1 MALSP
6 LTTPKDFSRDP
17 YELDRLADELANR
30 ESSHPRSMRQA
41 FRLNEELDE
50 DLPDLPEHIPLSH
63 NDKYLSA
70 EVFDVEE
77 FLLAR
82 SHTSLPDLRAELR
95 QYLAELKE
103 ELVKLINDDYEA
115 FISLSTDLR
124 DEGAR
129 LERLRHPLKTL
140 KANVLES
147 KHELKA
153 IQNAIYDK
161 LISRAKL
168 REEKALLHLLLKIS
182 DSVTRL
188 ESLLVITSPK
198 EDLSESFEVNNPNFL
213 VYPSHS
219 EEISEEKFRGNKAK
233 HLGRVAAEY
242 TQLLYHVHKAQVENR
257 VFVAEIQWR
266 IDRIQSTLS
275 SDLDQLFAQI
285 VVSLTDPKG
294 ENRGTE
300 LEKNK
305 WIADLTECLR
315 TYDLLG
321 LWRDA
326 EDVIRREAFRAFIK
340 KTIYP
345 GALAEPHSP
354 IIPHTPFHISAPPP
368 MTSTPAHQIPYTPF
382 TAFISKQMAYNA
394 FDSSSSDAPQ
404 LHLLDDDDPLARL
417 YNQLLRFVER
427 DICRIMNIAERVSV
441 KQASDIQ
448 NAQTSS
454 SPKAQVED
462 LEKGFHIMSGVVW
475 DELGRA
481 IMDEIGTVVFAAGQP
496 NEFRKNYETTQAF
509 IRSLELLAPSRQS
522 VEAMRSHPVYHA
534 FERRWQLP
542 VYFQLRWKEIAGALE
557 EALSA
562 RFEPTLSKDKSFAT
576 SQASAIWIAISA
588 CWSSEIYIPELS
600 HRFWKLSLQIL
611 NRFKVWLDENV
622 VNGARN
628 SFDAQDRV
636 SSPNIP
642 RAETPVSA
650 SEVPSAE
657 TVAADDALLRQSSA
671 AIVDIRV
678 LEHNML
684 TLWRQV
690 ISMMMPDSDDEEL
703 QTEDGM
709 RESLDGLVAFIAPL
723 SSKIAGVLTKRC
735 CDGLLPVRS
744 IPSQFRAMSNKRNP
758 SVPSYF
764 VSSILRPVKQYFAI
778 GAADGPGSALK
789 DAFLKPYATE
799 VFNNVTQRYISYL
812 TAMKKTE
819 ESLRRLKKN
828 KKQPFSLFGSSAGAS
843 DEGKDEERIRSQ
855 MILDVEAF
863 GRDAQ
868 SLQVEVDTNQHFL
881 FLKEMVYASDAE

>member
-1 MALSP
+1 MSLSP
-6 LTTPKDFSRDP
+6 PTPKDFSRDP

-30 ESSHPRSMRQA
+30 ESSHPHSTRQA

-50 DLPDLPEHIPLSH
+50 DLPDLPEHVPLSH
-63 NDKYLSA
+63 NDKYLSG

-82 SHTSLPDLRAELR
+82 SHTSLPELRAELR
-95 QYLAELKE
+95 QYLAGLKE

-129 LERLRHPLKTL
+129 LEQLRHPLETL

-147 KHELKA
+147 KQELKA
-153 IQNAIYDK
+153 IQSAIYDK
-161 LISRAKL
+161 LTSRTKL

-188 ESLLVITSPK
+188 ESLLMITSPQ
-198 EDLSESFEVNNPNFL
+198 EDFNESFEINSANFL
-213 VYPSHS
+213 VYPNHS
-219 EEISEEKFRGNKAK
+219 EEILEEKFRGNKAK

-242 TQLLYHVHKAQVENR
+242 TQLLYHVRKAQVENC

-275 SDLDQLFAQI
+275 SDLDQLFALT

-315 TYDLLG
+315 TYDSLG

-326 EDVIRREAFRAFIK
+326 EDVIRREVFRAFIK

-345 GALAEPHSP
+345 GALAAPHSP

-368 MTSTPAHQIPYTPF
+368 ITSVPEHQIPYTPF
-382 TAFISKQMAYNA
+382 TAFVPKQTTYSA
-394 FDSSSSDAPQ
+394 FDSSSSDVPQ
-404 LHLLDDDDPLARL
+404 VHLLDDADDPLARL

-448 NAQTSS
+448 NAQTPS
-454 SPKAQVED
+454 SPKDQGED
-462 LEKGFHIMSGVVW
+462 FEKGFHIMSGVVW

-481 IMDEIGTVVFAAGQP
+481 IMDEVGAVVFAAGRP

-509 IRSLELLAPSRQS
+509 LRSLELLAPSRQS

-542 VYFQLRWKEIAGALE
+542 VYFQLRWKEIAGTLE

-562 RFEPTLSKDKSFAT
+562 RFEPTLPKGV
-576 SQASAIWIAISA
+576 
-588 CWSSEIYIPELS
+588 L
-600 HRFWKLSLQIL
+600 LQVVMIL
-611 NRFKVWLDENV
+611 NRFRVWLDENV
-622 VNGARN
+622 GDGIRN
-628 SFDAQDRV
+628 SFDVQDRV

-642 RAETPVSA
+642 RAATPLSA
-650 SEVPSAE
+650 SEAPSAE
-657 TVAADDALLRQSSA
+657 TFAADDALLRQSSA

-690 ISMMMPDSDDEEL
+690 ISMMMPDSEEEEL
-703 QTEDGM
+703 QTEDGL

-723 SSKIAGVLTKRC
+723 SSKIVGVLTKRC

-758 SVPSYF
+758 TEPSYF

-789 DAFLKPYATE
+789 DALLKPYATE

-819 ESLRRLKKN
+819 ESLKRLKKN
-828 KKQPFSLFGSSAGAS
+828 KKQPFSLFGTSAGVS

-855 MILDVEAF
+855 MILDAEAF

-881 FLKEMVYASDAE
+881 FLKEMVYASDVE